1 MNGLND
7 MNEYKSEWM
16 AHAHL
21 LLPVLITRMD
31 QDNNPRY
38 EQAKHNVSSLGR
50 LRLATRATTKAA
62 AVGLALS
69 AIDGPL
75 PIMDVTGGNGP
86 VGEADDVHDGKGSI
100 DGGESKA
107 NGSGLGSRTC
117 SESEATKR

>member
-1 MNGLND
+1 

-31 QDNNPRY
+31 QDNNPRF

-50 LRLATRATTKAA
+50 LKLATRATTKAA

-75 PIMDVTGGNGP
+75 PIMDVIGFGYWTI
-86 VGEADDVHDGKGSI
+86 A
-100 DGGESKA
+100 
-107 NGSGLGSRTC
+107 SGAAWINFF
-117 SESEATKR
+117 ENF